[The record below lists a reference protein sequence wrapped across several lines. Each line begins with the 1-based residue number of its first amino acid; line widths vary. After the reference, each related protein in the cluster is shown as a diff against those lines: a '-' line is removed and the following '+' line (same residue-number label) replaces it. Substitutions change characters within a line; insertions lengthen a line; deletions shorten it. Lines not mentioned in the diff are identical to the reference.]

1 MSTSTRDGLE
11 TPGGEQPPGETGAR
25 THRWPRRRVLRWTLL
40 GLVPAAVGGGW
51 AARQWLGER
60 ERRVE
65 DEEMGPVDGYE
76 AEAGLAKGGPPEG
89 RMGDEAFAVLITQE
103 ATIPC
108 FAGSPRASLRLAK
121 ALELAPAYAPARVL
135 SACWYMQTDRLDLVP
150 KVLSHPSVRDT
161 PEARLLLEFA
171 RRRPR
176 APGWQQAFF
185 DAWQALGRPDF
196 SKSTLLP
203 EPLEWNHV
211 ISDGFT
217 RSPRDETWRFPLMVL
232 YPSLAE
238 KEQQWMLEHVRASQ
252 SVPLLMA
259 LREQLISLEEQ
270 APLRLFLLSAV
281 EERLG
286 QLAGPSPR
294 TLQLALV
301 SFLSGSSP
309 EAPFER
315 RELEALE
322 KIVALPEWKQPSNE
336 QFFLEMRGLIDM
348 MYAPGHHAWVMTSL
362 SQATSHGM
370 WLLQRARASKA
381 HLSEDELR
389 WLGRMLYEVGARL
402 REQPSRLEL
411 EMGLRLQMFGSE
423 LTQHVPTR
431 EECIAAW
438 VLLGHW
444 EDAVKK
450 AAYDRWPIAP
460 LREES
465 CEHRAHNEL
474 AWMQAFAG
482 KGELP

>member
-1 MSTSTRDGLE
+1 MSTSTRDEQAGPE
-11 TPGGEQPPGETGAR
+11 NGTPPQERGAGTR
-25 THRWPRRRVLRWTLL
+25 RWPRRRLLRWAL
-40 GLVPAAVGGGW
+40 GLVPAMVGGGW
-51 AARQWLGER
+51 ATFRWLGER
-60 ERRVE
+60 EQRRQEEELGPEDGWEVE
-65 DEEMGPVDGYE
+65 GGRV
-76 AEAGLAKGGPPEG
+76 LRGGPEEHSKSPEA
-89 RMGDEAFAVLITQE
+89 RAADLAQE
-103 ATIPC
+103 AAWYS
-108 FAGSPRASLRLAK
+108 FAGDSSASTYADL
-121 ALELAPAYAPARVL
+121 ALEVFPSSAPARLV
-135 SACWYMQTDRLDLVP
+135 SACWYMQEDEWDVVRKDLAD
-150 KVLSHPSVRDT
+150 PSLRDT
-161 PEARLLLEFA
+161 PEARLLLDFA
-171 RRRPR
+171 ERLPR
-176 APGWQQAFF
+176 APDWRHAFF
-185 DAWQALGRPDF
+185 DSWKALGQPDF
-196 SKSTLLP
+196 RKSTLLP
-203 EPLEWNHV
+203 APIEWNRLNSHML
-211 ISDGFT
+211 T
-217 RSPRDETWRFPLMVL
+217 RVHPGEAWRFPVGIVSPGTM
-232 YPSLAE
+232 AGRE
-238 KEQQWMLEHVRASQ
+238 QWMREQVLTCQ

-259 LREQLISLEEQ
+259 MREQLLSLEEEVPMRR
-270 APLRLFLLSAV
+270 ACFAAV

-301 SFLSGSSP
+301 PFLSGTSYS
-309 EAPFER
+309 APFER

-322 KIVALPEWKQPSNE
+322 KLVALREWKQPSNE
-336 QFFLEMRGLIDM
+336 HVFREMQGHMDVVFGP
-348 MYAPGHHAWVMTSL
+348 AHHAWMMTSL
-362 SQATSHGM
+362 AQATSHGT

-389 WLGRMLYEVGARL
+389 WLGRLLYEVGARL

-438 VLLGHW
+438 VLLGNW

-465 CEHRAHNEL
+465 CEHRARNEL

>member
-1 MSTSTRDGLE
+1 MSTSTEDELA
-11 TPGGEQPPGETGAR
+11 TPGGEQPPEEAGGR
-25 THRWPRRRVLRWTLL
+25 THRWPRRRVLGWSLL
-40 GLVPAAVGGGW
+40 GLASAAAGGGG
-51 AARQWLGER
+51 AAFKWLGER
-60 ERRVE
+60 ERRVT
-65 DEEMGPVDGYE
+65 DEEVGSIDGYE

-89 RMGDEAFAVLITQE
+89 RMGDEAFAVLITQQ

-108 FAGSPRASLRLAK
+108 FAGSQRASLRLSK
-121 ALELAPAYAPARVL
+121 ALELAPSYAPARVL
-135 SACWYMQTDRLDLVP
+135 NACWDLQTDRPDLVP

-161 PEARLLLEFA
+161 PEARLLLELTE
-171 RRRPR
+171 RRPR
-176 APGWQQAFF
+176 APSWSQAFF
-185 DAWQALGRPDF
+185 DSWRALGQPDF

-217 RSPRDETWRFPLMVL
+217 RSPSDETWRFPLMVL
-232 YPSLAE
+232 YPELAE
-238 KEQQWMLEHVRASQ
+238 KEQQWLLEQVRASQ

-259 LREQLISLEEQ
+259 LREQLHSLEEQ
-270 APLRLFLLSAV
+270 APLRSFLLSSV

-301 SFLSGSSP
+301 PFLAGSP
-309 EAPFER
+309 PAAPFER

-322 KIVALPEWKQPSNE
+322 KISALREWKQPSSE

-348 MYAPGHHAWVMTSL
+348 MYVPGHHAWAMASMA
-362 SQATSHGM
+362 QATSHGTR
-370 WLLQRARASKA
+370 LLQRTRASKA
-381 HLSEDELR
+381 HLSENELR
-389 WLGRMLYEVGARL
+389 WLGRLLYEVGARL

-411 EMGLRLQMFGSE
+411 DMGLRLQMSGSE
-423 LTQHVPTR
+423 LMQHVPTR
-431 EECIAAW
+431 EECISAW
-438 VLLGHW
+438 GQLGNW

-450 AAYDRWPIAP
+450 AAYDRWPLAP

-465 CEHRAHNEL
+465 CVHRARNEL
-474 AWMQAFAG
+474 AWMQSFSG